1 MCAICFRAQSRTTI
15 NREPKSIVISAC
27 IISIN
32 PEYVSNPQTNSRR
45 RCSRCCS
52 VIGLSVL
59 ECTRPRTRRD
69 RITVRQK
76 TSPGTCDE
84 GSRCPRVRSIIRR
97 PRRSKPPLRAGQ
109 LAPQSVSPAWR
120 NAFASLSPTALVP
133 KHTYIRTHAQPLPHA
148 RSICY
153 NKSTILAPTRDDSI
167 GRRERSIVLAPFW
180 ESRVSASRLEHDAPV
195 IVGTSSTCYS
205 PLTLDT
211 PSRSITRPAIRGWQ
225 TTVDLP
231 LRKREGGGRGKP
243 TAPSK
248 RLCSTALLP
257 SSEIVLARNGSGS
270 WAVELQ
276 RSFFSFSLFST
287 YRNSIGDDSRAY
299 PSVDISTASDDGN
312 LKKIR
317 DVPQLAS
324 FSRRRRGRLTH

>member
-1 MCAICFRAQSRTTI
+1 MLFCYRIIGSRVYKTAYAQGSHHGASKDESR
-15 NREPKSIVISAC
+15 
-27 IISIN
+27 
-32 PEYVSNPQTNSRR
+32 YVRR
-45 RCSRCCS
+45 R
-52 VIGLSVL
+52 VPV
-59 ECTRPRTRRD
+59 
-69 RITVRQK
+69 
-76 TSPGTCDE
+76 
-84 GSRCPRVRSIIRR
+84 PRVRSIIRR

-133 KHTYIRTHAQPLPHA
+133 AHTYIRTHAQPLPHA

-205 PLTLDT
+205 PLTPWYPLSFHHST
-211 PSRSITRPAIRGWQ
+211 GYSRLANYGRSPFSRG
-225 TTVDLP
+225 
-231 LRKREGGGRGKP
+231 GGGRNR
-243 TAPSK
+243 
-248 RLCSTALLP
+248 RLPQSAYALRHCCLRAR
-257 SSEIVLARNGSGS
+257 SNWREMDLAVG
-270 WAVELQ
+270 AVELQ
-276 RSFFSFSLFST
+276 RSFFLFLFFLLID
-287 YRNSIGDDSRAY
+287 SIGDDSRAY